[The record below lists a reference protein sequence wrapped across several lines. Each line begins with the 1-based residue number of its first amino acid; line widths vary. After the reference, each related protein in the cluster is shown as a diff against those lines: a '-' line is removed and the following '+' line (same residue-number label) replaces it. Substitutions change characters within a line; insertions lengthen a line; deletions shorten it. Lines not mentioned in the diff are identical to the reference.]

1 MLDLSAA
8 FEIAALDRP
17 ELKDDPWLPITQARL
32 KQPQADGDLFSEI
45 RRSDILVHH
54 PYESF
59 TTSYEAFIRTAAAD
73 PAVTA
78 LKTTVYRTSDES
90 PIVSSLIAASERG
103 KQTRVPGRAQGA
115 RRRADRTS
123 SGRAGW
129 SRRASTSC
137 TASRT

>member
-8 FEIAALDRP
+8 FEIASLDRP

-32 KQPQADGDLFSEI
+32 KQPQADSDLFSEI

-90 PIVSSLIAASERG
+90 PIVPSSSPLPSTADRLPPAELRAPAS
-103 KQTRVPGRAQGA
+103 TRAQHRVGTPA
-115 RRRADRTS
+115 
-123 SGRAGW
+123 RAGGRP
-129 SRRASTSC
+129 RR
-137 TASRT
+137 TASPT